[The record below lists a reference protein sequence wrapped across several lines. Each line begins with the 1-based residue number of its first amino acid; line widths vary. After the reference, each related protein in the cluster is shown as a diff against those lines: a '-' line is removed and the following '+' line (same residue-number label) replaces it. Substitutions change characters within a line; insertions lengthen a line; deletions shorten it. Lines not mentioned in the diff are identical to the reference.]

1 MANINKILQGFDGF
15 KSNPHKVEAVLG
27 KGIPYFPE
35 ASSNRDEICFCEK
48 KKEMLSKKE
57 YRISTRNALGENDRA
72 ALDGIY
78 LGKAGSMITDLGY
91 HVGEIRLPGGTAIAV
106 ISAMPDRAG
115 KLKVSASFIEDETG
129 HYRRIDL
136 KEGKFEA
143 AAILLALMSLIKQRQ
158 NEKGSTE
165 LKDTVDRI
173 LSSENMECDPYLFS
187 GILYYEFLDSE
198 ELDFGPNAE
207 AGVINE
213 FNPRLELSSIGS
225 VAETVFGHYE
235 SQIIVEGD
243 GKMTASSATVSFLA
257 NVSKKYCKVEKT
269 EEEIKEKYG
278 WFSLPDEESER
289 VFLKVLK
296 AITYPMRRPGFNKA
310 PFSTVL
316 SGAAGTGKSTLAEVA
331 AWLAGLEYNPVVA
344 SSEKFSETDIVAT
357 LVPNIEISNGD
368 LLNSINGK
376 GNMYIPDESSI
387 EDSYGVTYMDIFAAP
402 VVAYEAIYGE
412 KYKGEVPPNPEILC
426 KELTE
431 REVQKRLAD
440 SGKKKSGFMMVLT
453 EIGKTLMFGG
463 VAEAQEFNMIS
474 NLNESSY
481 FYKILEE
488 RIFTLPNGMVM
499 PVNRDAHL
507 IFTMNTS
514 ENYTRELPP
523 AFKTRHYRNICFKPA
538 GFETMASQ
546 AIASFEHNG
555 VKLDYNQ
562 VRSMASFMEQLREYA
577 DNDEL
582 ISLRALNNWL
592 FASLDEESLYESCID
607 TIINIASSDTTKRNA
622 MIGML
627 QSSPFYKSDI
637 KATFIEDEEL

>member
-1 MANINKILQGFDGF
+1 MANISKILQGFDGF
-15 KSNPHKVEAVLG
+15 KTNPNRVEAVLG

-35 ASSNRDEICFCEK
+35 SSSNRDEECFCEK
-48 KKEMLSKKE
+48 KKEMLAKKE

-72 ALDGIY
+72 VLDGIY

-106 ISAMPDRAG
+106 ISAMPDLSG

-129 HYRRIDL
+129 RSRKINL
-136 KEGKFEA
+136 AEGKFEA
-143 AAILLALMSLIKQRQ
+143 ASILLALMSLIKQRQ
-158 NEKGSTE
+158 DEEGSSE

-173 LSSENMECDPYLFS
+173 LSSENMERDPYLFS
-187 GILYYEFLDSE
+187 GILYYEFLDSD

-213 FNPRLELSSIGS
+213 FNPDLELSSIGNI
-225 VAETVFGHYE
+225 AETVFGNYE
-235 SQIIVEGD
+235 STIVVEGES
-243 GKMTASSATVSFLA
+243 KATANNATVKFLLDA
-257 NVSKKYCKVEKT
+257 NKKYCKTERT
-269 EEEIKEKYG
+269 EEEIREKYG
-278 WFSLPDEESER
+278 WFSLPDEASEGI
-289 VFLKVLK
+289 FLKVLK
-296 AITYPMRRPGFNKA
+296 AITYPMRKPAFNKA
-310 PFSTVL
+310 PFSMIL

-357 LVPNIEISNGD
+357 LVPNIEISNSD
-368 LLNSINGK
+368 LLNSMSGK
-376 GNMYIPDESSI
+376 GNMYLPDESSI

-488 RIFTLPNGMVM
+488 RIFTLPNGLVM

-523 AFKTRHYRNICFKPA
+523 AFKTRHYRNICFEP
-538 GFETMASQ
+538 
-546 AIASFEHNG
+546 ASFEIMAAQAVASFKHNG
-555 VKLDYNQ
+555 VNLDYNQ
-562 VRSMASFMEQLREYA
+562 VRGMASFMEQLREYA
-577 DNDEL
+577 DNEEL

-592 FASLDEESLYESCID
+592 FASLDDEGLYESCID
-607 TIINIASSDTTKRNA
+607 TIINIASSDTGKRNA

-637 KATFIEDEEL
+637 KATFIEDEKL